1 MVIDSRGKKEVR
13 QEVYKIIK
21 SNNGRTFR
29 QLLKAKGSFYTEK
42 TERDKAKG
50 KIDGY
55 FNNLRTQGVGDL
67 EVIYIACAL
76 LKIDAI
82 ETFPILKGQ
91 PRKIN
96 GSNKNILN
104 EPATDKQ
111 FATLKA
117 IEEKLGI
124 KIYCSSKWGAWIVIN
139 NFMPQHNE
147 ERKEENDEIKEWK
160 EYCSEREKLIGQ
172 ATCRIRSLNESI
184 EQWKR
189 EWIKGRHKIC
199 FLEALEEYTEWQ
211 EANNK

>member
-29 QLLKAKGSFYTEK
+29 QLLKAKGSYY

-67 EVIYIACAL
+67 EAIYIACAL

-96 GSNKNILN
+96 GSTKNILN

-111 FATLKA
+111 LATLKA

-139 NFMPQHNE
+139 NFMPQRSE
-147 ERKEENDEIKEWK
+147 ETKEENEDPYYSNAIKEWK

-172 ATCRIRSLNESI
+172 AICMIRSLNKRI
-184 EQWKR
+184 EEWKK
-189 EWIKGRHKIC
+189 EWIEGDHKI
-199 FLEALEEYTEWQ
+199 FNLEVEKEYRAAGGE
-211 EANNK
+211 